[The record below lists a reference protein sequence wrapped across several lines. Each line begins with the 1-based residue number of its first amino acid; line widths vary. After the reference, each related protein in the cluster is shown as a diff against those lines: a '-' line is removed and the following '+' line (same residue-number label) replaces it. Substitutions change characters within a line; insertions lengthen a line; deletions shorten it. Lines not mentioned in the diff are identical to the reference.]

1 MEFYKNQLCISYAE
15 LTAGDP
21 LAVDPLKRPILS
33 ESNFKYYKKTGKL
46 QVLNRACYG
55 TPALVL
61 YASLPDSVK
70 QEVEA
75 RKGETFETEPK
86 RYVLKE
92 MIRRDPMAEQFFR
105 GWTFEGRP
113 HDHLKPEYVE
123 LYVANASALNAVLE
137 LTGNRSLFIKQYGK
151 PYNRVWPETSRELNE
166 IQDVVG
172 CRLPKNHLA
181 LKRVALKYSEEGY
194 ESLISGKMKNNNAR
208 KNKESRQEAL
218 IVELIGDGG
227 TALQCRCRSYELETY
242 HRCNRCQLPQG
253 TSRMLCRT
261 LRKEC
266 TCQQQA
272 DAGDTYGPHCADV
285 LLVCRR
291 MGYGTVLPGTCH

>member
-92 MIRRDPMAEQFFR
+92 MIRRDPMAE
-105 GWTFEGRP
+105 P
-113 HDHLKPEYVE
+113 SD
-123 LYVANASALNAVLE
+123 
-137 LTGNRSLFIKQYGK
+137 
-151 PYNRVWPETSRELNE
+151 
-166 IQDVVG
+166 
-172 CRLPKNHLA
+172 
-181 LKRVALKYSEEGY
+181 
-194 ESLISGKMKNNNAR
+194 
-208 KNKESRQEAL
+208 
-218 IVELIGDGG
+218 
-227 TALQCRCRSYELETY
+227 
-242 HRCNRCQLPQG
+242 
-253 TSRMLCRT
+253 
-261 LRKEC
+261 
-266 TCQQQA
+266 
-272 DAGDTYGPHCADV
+272 
-285 LLVCRR
+285 
-291 MGYGTVLPGTCH
+291 